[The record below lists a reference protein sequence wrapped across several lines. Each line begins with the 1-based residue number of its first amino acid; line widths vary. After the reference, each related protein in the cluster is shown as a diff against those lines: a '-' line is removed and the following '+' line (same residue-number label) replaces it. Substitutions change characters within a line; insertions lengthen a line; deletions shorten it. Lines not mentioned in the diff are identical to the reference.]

1 LVVTGTYITVPSR
14 YRNERDSLGIVSN
27 LLDKVGSFLDDFIIS
42 GFGPFSGIH
51 LVDGDDKLSDTQGE
65 SQKGVFTSL
74 TILGDTSFEF
84 TDTSGDDD

>member
-1 LVVTGTYITVPSR
+1 MPARDG
-14 YRNERDSLGIVSN
+14 NERDGLRIVPN
-27 LLDKVGSFLDDFIIS
+27 LLDKVGSFLDDFVIS
-42 GFGPFSGIH
+42 GFRPFSGIH
-51 LVDGDDKLSDTQGE
+51 LVDADDKLSDTQGE